1 MQTITTIVTTLN
13 GQEEVY
19 QRRKYYSCLE
29 FTPIKKR
36 KGQYIHKEALNNIPH
51 FIKNCL
57 CINCL
62 QVGFVMY
69 NDKLI
74 ILKREVITDIND
86 SMIPVNFCQNNNNV
100 INFTTD
106 DMI

>member
-1 MQTITTIVTTLN
+1 
-13 GQEEVY
+13 
-19 QRRKYYSCLE
+19 
-29 FTPIKKR
+29 
-36 KGQYIHKEALNNIPH
+36 
-51 FIKNCL
+51 
-57 CINCL
+57 
-62 QVGFVMY
+62 MY